1 MRADVHVLAHDG
13 GLLDAA
19 CVAVVAALRHFRR
32 PDVAVLE
39 GREVRVYGVRER
51 VPVPLSMLHYPL
63 CVTFSFFRPGG
74 SGSRAADGDGEVV
87 LVDATSREAA
97 VSVGELALTLN
108 RHGELCQMA
117 KMGPGAVDA
126 LTLLG
131 CTRVALVK
139 VQEVTQF
146 ITRRLEE
153 EEKARDAG
161 GMLAELS
168 AENDR

>member
-1 MRADVHVLAHDG
+1 V
-13 GLLDAA
+13 
-19 CVAVVAALRHFRR
+19 
-32 PDVAVLE
+32 
-39 GREVRVYGVRER
+39 
-51 VPVPLSMLHYPL
+51 S
-63 CVTFSFFRPGG
+63 G
-74 SGSRAADGDGEVV
+74 SGGGDGEVV
-87 LVDATSREAA
+87 LVDATAREAA

-108 RHGELCQMA
+108 RHGEVCQMA

-139 VQEVTQF
+139 VQEVTKF

-153 EEKARDAG
+153 EEKARDVG
-161 GMLAELS
+161 GLLAELS

>member
-1 MRADVHVLAHDG
+1 VRADVHVLAHDG

-51 VPVPLSMLHYPL
+51 VRVPLSMLHYPL
-63 CVTFSFFRPGG
+63 CVTFSFFRTGVSG
-74 SGSRAADGDGEVV
+74 SGGGDGEVV
-87 LVDATSREAA
+87 LVDATAREAA

-108 RHGELCQMA
+108 RHGEVCQMA

-139 VQEVTQF
+139 VQEVTKF

-153 EEKARDAG
+153 EEKARDVG
-161 GMLAELS
+161 GLLAELS